1 MNEERI
7 TRIQQARTNKEL
19 DQATDGYRE
28 QVLTAHPALRIYDR
42 FDVDLHSK
50 RYSQALGD
58 VRRAASGRG
67 DRYQDVIHV
76 LESVVERHSLLS
88 RR

>member
-28 QVLTAHPALRIYDR
+28 QVLTAHPALRIYCG
-42 FDVDLHSK
+42 FNSDLHDK
-50 RYSQALGD
+50 QYSRALGD

-76 LESVVERHSLLS
+76 LERLVEQQLALKP
-88 RR
+88 